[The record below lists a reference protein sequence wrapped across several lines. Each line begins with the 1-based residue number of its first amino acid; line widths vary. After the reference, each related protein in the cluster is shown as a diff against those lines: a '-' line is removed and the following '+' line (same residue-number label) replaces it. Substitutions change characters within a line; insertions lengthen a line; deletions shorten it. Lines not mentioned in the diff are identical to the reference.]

1 MVRVCAH
8 RWLGW
13 LVLLGA
19 AGGST
24 GACTAAHSGAIARD
38 AEDDSGAA
46 AGGDCRSG
54 GCPDGSHCWA
64 AERNACTA
72 VPSCQDEPEPNTC
85 TAGLPG
91 SVCSCEGLIGATD
104 GCRHRRGAYS
114 LYRLGSSAHSGSP
127 CDPLHTGAFRLSL
140 HVTVRGLHAF
150 DGASL
155 WLAFVFATEP
165 SLEVAPPAPRRLPIV
180 DGSVEW
186 RSEPLTHS
194 EDPGLA
200 QLHYILDRDADGVCD
215 PDLDLGG
222 VLEATAVDLVSMRV
236 SYDLGAAEVT
246 ERPAPAWVC
255 EGFE

>member
-1 MVRVCAH
+1 MRHGVLAVVLASSAGGPLTDRAQVVRSSCASADGKHTAAYSAHVAWDKLRVMVRVCAH
-8 RWLGW
+8 
-13 LVLLGA
+13 
-19 AGGST
+19 
-24 GACTAAHSGAIARD
+24 
-38 AEDDSGAA
+38 
-46 AGGDCRSG
+46 
-54 GCPDGSHCWA
+54 
-64 AERNACTA
+64 
-72 VPSCQDEPEPNTC
+72 
-85 TAGLPG
+85 
-91 SVCSCEGLIGATD
+91 LIGATD